1 MQICSI
7 AYDGYYIIQ
16 RNEEIE
22 MNFEQQVQLSLTV
35 MLTGLVIVFVM
46 LVILTFII
54 KGYGAAVSKI
64 QKKFEAQKD
73 VAAATKV
80 PAASHSVI
88 LQKVALP
95 VAETGIPA
103 EVVAAI
109 SAAVYMMYGTSA
121 STVTSI
127 RRAVQPNRSA
137 WSMAG
142 LLENTRPF

>member
-1 MQICSI
+1 
-7 AYDGYYIIQ
+7 
-16 RNEEIE
+16 

-73 VAAATKV
+73 VTAATHV
-80 PAASHSVI
+80 PALSDSVPSP
-88 LQKVALP
+88 KALP

-121 STVTSI
+121 GTVTSI